1 MSNKVRI
8 IVLIA
13 IFMLL
18 LSLSS
23 SSRETGLS
31 MYNIVS
37 RGTVMATAYNS
48 MIGQTDSTP
57 WITASGTR
65 CREGVVAAN
74 HLPIGTK
81 ILIEGYGDRIFVV
94 EDKMNRRYSRRI
106 DIWMKSY
113 DQARRFGKREITY
126 YVLKT

>member
-8 IVLIA
+8 IILIA

-23 SSRETGLS
+23 STRETGLS
-31 MYNIVS
+31 KYIIVS
-37 RGTVMATAYNS
+37 KGTVMATAYNS
-48 MIGQTDSTP
+48 MVGQTDSTT

-81 ILIEGYGDRIFVV
+81 ILIAGFGNKVFVV
-94 EDKMNRRYSRRI
+94 EDRMNQRYKKRI

-113 DQARRFGKREITY
+113 NKARQFGKREITY